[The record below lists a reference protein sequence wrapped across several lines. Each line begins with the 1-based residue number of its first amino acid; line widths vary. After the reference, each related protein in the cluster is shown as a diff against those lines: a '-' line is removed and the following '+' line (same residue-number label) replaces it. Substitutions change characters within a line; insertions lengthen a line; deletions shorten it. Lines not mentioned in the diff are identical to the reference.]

1 VRSVEALVMS
11 ATLMA
16 VFLLTLVIGVPIAFT
31 MLAAGLAAVWMQG
44 SLPPMVSVQQMFAGL
59 DSFPLMAIPFFILA
73 AELMTGGA
81 LTEVLLRFA
90 SQLIGHV
97 RGGLGHA
104 NVLTLTFF
112 SGISGSA
119 LADVA
124 GPGAMLIRMMR
135 QAGYKPE
142 YAAALTAATAIVGPI
157 IPPSIIMIVY
167 ALTEPSV
174 SIMGL
179 FLAGIVPGLM
189 ITGSLLVV
197 NHLVSTRRGYR
208 SDAGRPPLSAI
219 ALSFVKALPALLLP
233 VIILGGIH
241 LGIFTPTEA
250 SAAAVLYA
258 LLVGRFVYGSL
269 HFSMLPSI
277 LLRTALLTSSIL
289 MVIACSEVF
298 GWVLT
303 VGQVPQTV
311 AAWMSGF
318 GLAPLQLLLLINL
331 FLLLAGIFIEPLPG
345 VMILVPVLAPLAL
358 GAGVDPL
365 QFAIVVLVNLTLG
378 MITPPVGAL
387 LFVTSIVSGV
397 KMGPLSRE
405 LLPMLGAQIL
415 VLLLLTLMPVFSTW
429 LPHAFG
435 YMR

>member
-1 VRSVEALVMS
+1 VT
-11 ATLMA
+11 ATLML
-16 VFLLTLVIGVPIAFT
+16 VFLVTMILGVPVAFT
-31 MLAAGLAAVWMQG
+31 MLIGALAAVWMQG
-44 SLPPMVSVQQMFAGL
+44 SLPLLVAVQQMFAGI

-90 SQLIGHV
+90 SQLVGHV
-97 RGGLGHA
+97 RGGLGHT

-124 GPGAMLIRMMR
+124 GPGSMLIRMMR
-135 QAGYKPE
+135 KAGYHPE

-174 SIMGL
+174 TIMGL

-189 ITGSLLVV
+189 ITGSLLIV
-197 NHLVSTRRGYR
+197 NHIISVRRGYR
-208 SDAGRPPLSAI
+208 STDPRPGFSVI
-219 ALSFVKALPALLLP
+219 AASFVRALPALMLP
-233 VIILGGIH
+233 LIILGGIH
-241 LGIFTPTEA
+241 FGVFTPTEA
-250 SAAAVLYA
+250 SVAAVFYA
-258 LLVGRFVYGSL
+258 LVVGRFIYGTL
-269 HFSMLPSI
+269 HFSMLPKL
-277 LLRTALLTSSIL
+277 LLRTALLTASVL
-289 MVIACSEVF
+289 MVIATSEVF

-303 VGQVPQTV
+303 IGQVPQTV
-311 AAWMSGF
+311 AAWISGL
-318 GLAPLQLLLLINL
+318 GLGPIELLLLINL

-345 VMILVPVLAPLAL
+345 VMILVPVLAPIAL
-358 GAGVDPL
+358 SAGMDPL

-387 LFVTSIVSGV
+387 LFVTQIVSGV
-397 KMGPLSRE
+397 SMRKMTRE
-405 LLPMLGAQIL
+405 LMPMLGAQIL
-415 VLLLLTLMPVFSTW
+415 VLLLLSLFPGFSTW
-429 LPHAFG
+429 LPHTFG
-435 YMR
+435 YTK

>member
-1 VRSVEALVMS
+1 
-11 ATLMA
+11 
-16 VFLLTLVIGVPIAFT
+16 
-31 MLAAGLAAVWMQG
+31 
-44 SLPPMVSVQQMFAGL
+44 
-59 DSFPLMAIPFFILA
+59 
-73 AELMTGGA
+73 MTGGA

-90 SQLIGHV
+90 SQLVGHV
-97 RGGLGHA
+97 RGGLGHT

-124 GPGAMLIRMMR
+124 GPGVMLIKMMR
-135 QAGYKPE
+135 QAGYHPE

-174 SIMGL
+174 TIMGL

-189 ITGSLLVV
+189 ITGSVLVV
-197 NHLVSTRRGYR
+197 NHVVSTRRGYK
-208 SDAGRPPLSAI
+208 SDAGRPPLATI
-219 ALSFVKALPALLLP
+219 AASFVKALPALLLP

-241 LGIFTPTEA
+241 FGVFTPTEA
-250 SAAAVLYA
+250 SAAAVFYA
-258 LLVGRFVYGSL
+258 LLVGRFLYGTL
-269 HFSMLPSI
+269 RFSMLPTI
-277 LLRTALLTSSIL
+277 LLRTALLTASIL

-311 AAWMSGF
+311 AAWMGGF
-318 GLAPLQLLLLINL
+318 GLGPIELLLLINL

-358 GAGVDPL
+358 GAGIDPL

-405 LLPMLGAQIL
+405 LIPMLGAQIV
-415 VLLLLTLMPVFSTW
+415 VLLLLTLVPSFSTW
-429 LPHAFG
+429 MPHAFG

>member
-1 VRSVEALVMS
+1 VS
-11 ATLMA
+11 ATLML
-16 VFLLTLVIGVPIAFT
+16 VFLATLIIGVPIAFT
-31 MLAAGLAAVWMQG
+31 MLVAGLAAVWVQG
-44 SLPPMVSVQQMFAGL
+44 QLPPLVAVQQMFAGI

-97 RGGLGHA
+97 RGGLGHT

-124 GPGAMLIRMMR
+124 GPGAMLIKMMR
-135 QAGYKPE
+135 QAGYHPE

-189 ITGSLLVV
+189 ITGSVLAV
-197 NHLVSTRRGYR
+197 NHVVSTRRGYR
-208 SDAGRPPLSAI
+208 SDAGRPALATI
-219 ALSFVKALPALLLP
+219 AVSFVKALPALLLP

-241 LGIFTPTEA
+241 FGVFTPTEA
-250 SAAAVLYA
+250 SAAAVFYA
-258 LLVGRFVYGSL
+258 LLVGRFLYGTL
-269 HFSMLPSI
+269 RFSMLPGI
-277 LLRTALLTSSIL
+277 LLRTALLTASIL

-311 AAWMSGF
+311 AAWMGSF
-318 GLAPLQLLLLINL
+318 GLGPVALLLLINV
-331 FLLLAGIFIEPLPG
+331 FLLLAGIFLEPLPG

-358 GAGVDPL
+358 GAGIDPL

-397 KMGPLSRE
+397 KMGPLCRE
-405 LLPMLGAQIL
+405 LLPMLGAQIV
-415 VLLLLTLMPVFSTW
+415 VLLMLTLVPACSTW

>member
-1 VRSVEALVMS
+1 MS
-11 ATLMA
+11 LTLML
-16 VFLLTLVIGVPIAFT
+16 VFIATLVIGVPIAFT
-31 MLAAGLAAVWMQG
+31 MLIAGLAAVWVQG
-44 SLPPMVSVQQMFAGL
+44 SLPPLVAVQQMFAGI

-97 RGGLGHA
+97 RGGLGHT

-124 GPGAMLIRMMR
+124 GPGSMLIGMMR
-135 QAGYKPE
+135 KAGYPAE

-179 FLAGIVPGLM
+179 FLAGVVPGLM
-189 ITGSLLVV
+189 ITVSLLVV
-197 NHLVSTRRGYR
+197 NHIISTRRGYK
-208 SDAGRPPLSAI
+208 SAEARPSARTI
-219 ALSFVKALPALLLP
+219 AVSFVRALPALLLP
-233 VIILGGIH
+233 MVILGGIH
-241 LGIFTPTEA
+241 FGVFTPTEA
-250 SAAAVLYA
+250 SAAAVAYA
-258 LLVGRFVYGSL
+258 LLVGRFLYGTL
-269 HFSMLPSI
+269 RLNMLPKI
-277 LLRTALLTSSIL
+277 LLRTALLTASIL
-289 MVIACSEVF
+289 MVIATSEVF

-303 VGQVPQTV
+303 VGQVPQAV
-311 AAWMSGF
+311 AAWIAGF
-318 GLAPLQLLLLINL
+318 QLGPIELLLLINL

-358 GAGVDPL
+358 AAGIDPL
-365 QFAIVVLVNLTLG
+365 QFAVVVLLNLTLG

-387 LFVTSIVSGV
+387 LFVTTIVSGV
-397 KMGPLSRE
+397 SMGKLTRE
-405 LLPMLGAQIL
+405 LLPMLGAQL
-415 VLLLLTLMPVFSTW
+415 VVLLLLSLVPGFSTW
-429 LPHAFG
+429 LPHALG
-435 YMR
+435 YMK

>member
-1 VRSVEALVMS
+1 MT
-11 ATLMA
+11 ATLML
-16 VFLLTLVIGVPIAFT
+16 VFLGTMILGVPIAFT
-31 MLAAGLAAVWMQG
+31 MLIAGLAAVGVQG
-44 SLPPMVSVQQMFAGL
+44 SFPLLVTVQQMFAGI
-59 DSFPLMAIPFFILA
+59 DSFPLLAIPFFILA

-90 SQLIGHV
+90 SQLVGHV

-124 GPGAMLIRMMR
+124 GPGSMLIRMMR
-135 QAGYKPE
+135 QAGYHPE

-179 FLAGIVPGLM
+179 FLAGVVPGLM
-189 ITGSLLVV
+189 ITGSLLIV
-197 NHLVSTRRGYR
+197 NFVISARRGYR
-208 SDAGRPPLSAI
+208 SNEARPPLPVI
-219 ALSFVKALPALLLP
+219 ARSFLRALPALMLP

-241 LGIFTPTEA
+241 LGVFTPTEA

-258 LLVGRFVYGSL
+258 LLVGRFIYGTL
-269 HFSMLPSI
+269 HLHMLPRL
-277 LLRTALLTSSIL
+277 LLRTALLTASIL
-289 MVIACSEVF
+289 MVIATSEVF

-311 AAWMSGF
+311 AAWMAGF
-318 GLAPLQLLLLINL
+318 QLGPIELLLLINL

-358 GAGVDPL
+358 AAGIDPL
-365 QFAIVVLVNLTLG
+365 QFAIVVIVNLTLG

-397 KMGPLSRE
+397 TMRKMTRE
-405 LLPMLGAQIL
+405 LLPMLGVQIL
-415 VLLLLTLMPVFSTW
+415 VLLLLSLVPSLSTW

-435 YMR
+435 YTK

>member
-1 VRSVEALVMS
+1 LS
-11 ATLMA
+11 ATLML
-16 VFLLTLVIGVPIAFT
+16 VFLVTLVMGVPIAFT
-31 MLAAGLAAVWMQG
+31 MLVAGLAAVLVQG
-44 SLPPMVSVQQMFAGL
+44 SLSPIVAVQQMFAGI

-90 SQLIGHV
+90 SQLVGHV
-97 RGGLGHA
+97 RGGLGHTT
-104 NVLTLTFF
+104 VVTLTFF

-124 GPGAMLIRMMR
+124 GPGSMLIRMMR
-135 QAGYKPE
+135 NAGYPAE
-142 YAAALTAATAIVGPI
+142 YAAALTAATAVVGPI

-189 ITGSLLVV
+189 ITGALLAV
-197 NHLVSTRRGYR
+197 NHAVSARRQYR
-208 SDAGRPPLSAI
+208 SGTTRPQVREVAR
-219 ALSFVKALPALLLP
+219 SFVKALPALALP
-233 VIILGGIH
+233 LIILGGIH
-241 LGIFTPTEA
+241 FGVFTPTEA
-250 SAAAVLYA
+250 SAAAVFYA
-258 LLVGRFVYGSL
+258 LVVGRYLYGTL
-269 HFSMLPSI
+269 HFSMLPTI
-277 LLRTALLTSSIL
+277 LLRTALLTASIL
-289 MVIACSEVF
+289 MVIATSEVF
-298 GWVLT
+298 SWVLT

-311 AAWMSGF
+311 AQWIAGF
-318 GLAPLQLLLLINL
+318 QLGKVELLLLINL

-345 VMILVPVLAPLAL
+345 VMIFVPVLAPLAL

-397 KMGPLSRE
+397 TMGRMTRE
-405 LLPMLGAQIL
+405 LLPMLGAQIV
-415 VLLLLTLMPVFSTW
+415 VLLLLTLVPGFSTW
-429 LPHAFG
+429 LPGLFG
-435 YMR
+435 YAR

>member
-1 VRSVEALVMS
+1 MS
-11 ATLMA
+11 A
-16 VFLLTLVIGVPIAFT
+16 VLVIVFVVTLILGVPIAFT
-31 MLAAGLAAVWMQG
+31 MFVAALAALWWKG
-44 SLPPMVSVQQMFAGL
+44 SLDPMVAMQQMFAGL

-81 LTEVLLRFA
+81 LTEVLLNFA
-90 SQLIGHV
+90 SRLVGHV
-97 RGGLGHA
+97 RGGLGHT
-104 NVLTLTFF
+104 NVMTLTFF

-124 GPGAMLIRMMR
+124 GPGSMLIRMMR
-135 QAGYKPE
+135 KDGYPAE

-167 ALTEPSV
+167 ALTETSV

-189 ITGSLLVV
+189 ITGSLLIV
-197 NHLVSTRRGYR
+197 NHVQSVRRDFRSSITRPTLMELVR
-208 SDAGRPPLSAI
+208 
-219 ALSFVKALPALLLP
+219 SFVRALPALLLP

-241 LGIFTPTEA
+241 FGVFTPTEA

-258 LLVGRFVYGSL
+258 LLVGRFLYGTL
-269 HFSMLPSI
+269 RFDALPSI
-277 LLRTALLTSSIL
+277 LFRTALLTSSIL
-289 MVIACSEVF
+289 MVIGMSEIF

-303 VGQVPQTV
+303 IGQVPQTV
-311 AAWMSGF
+311 AQWIAGF
-318 GLAPLQLLLLINL
+318 SLTPLQLLLLINV

-345 VMILVPVLAPLAL
+345 VMIFVPVLAPLAL
-358 GAGVDPL
+358 AAGIDPL

-387 LFVTSIVSGV
+387 LFVTTIVSGV
-397 KMGPLSRE
+397 PMGRMVRE
-405 LLPMLGAQIL
+405 MVPMFGAQLL
-415 VLLLLTLMPVFSTW
+415 VLLLLTLVPSFSTW
-429 LPHAFG
+429 LPRAFG
-435 YMR
+435 YTH